1 MKEYS
6 IDFEDLLIK
15 YDVFLKYAV
24 NNGSY
29 MSFMTFQ
36 EKPYSKIPPNCR
48 HDKMTE
54 PLLKFLSKQ
63 EVGIRRWANSGEKD
77 NHRVMNIYECQSGLS
92 KRLPALGNLLLSDEL
107 DLPEDICFY
116 RNRDIWISTV
126 THERLAYLYDPSEE
140 DKKFFRENNIEI
152 EFLYELENK
161 LFCLNM

>member
-29 MSFMTFQ
+29 MSFITFQ

-63 EVGIRRWANSGEKD
+63 EVGNGFVFI
-77 NHRVMNIYECQSGLS
+77 LS
-92 KRLPALGNLLLSDEL
+92 CLRTALQLCKGKYGS
-107 DLPEDICFY
+107 
-116 RNRDIWISTV
+116 
-126 THERLAYLYDPSEE
+126 
-140 DKKFFRENNIEI
+140 
-152 EFLYELENK
+152 
-161 LFCLNM
+161 